1 MPSKK
6 SAKSD
11 EVTTSKETVPVKETK
26 TTKKT
31 TTTKED
37 TTTLSVEKNTSTK
50 SKTKPVVTEPVVTE
64 PVPEPVAAAEVDNVV
79 VTTECDTLT
88 ESFSSFMTKFQTVMT
103 QFSALKTEFK
113 ILEKRATKQLKA
125 AEKATSKRKRKLG
138 NRAPSGFVK
147 PARISDELANFL
159 GKPIGSEMARTDVTS
174 EINKYIVSNNLRD
187 KDNGR
192 KIIPDKALTTLLNID
207 SEVVLTYFNLQKYMS
222 PHFQKMVKV
231 DPNAPIAPTS
241 TA

>member
-11 EVTTSKETVPVKETK
+11 EVTTAKETVPVKETK

-31 TTTKED
+31 TTKEA
-37 TTTLSVEKNTSTK
+37 TTTPPVEKNTSTK
-50 SKTKPVVTEPVVTE
+50 SKTKPVVSD

-103 QFSALKTEFK
+103 QFGALKTEFK
-113 ILEKRATKQLKA
+113 NLEKRATKQLKA

-147 PARISDELANFL
+147 PTRISDELANFL

-192 KIIPDKALTTLLNID
+192 KIIPDKALSTLLNID

-231 DPNAPIAPTS
+231 DATTS
-241 TA
+241 SA

>member
-11 EVTTSKETVPVKETK
+11 EVTTAKETVPVKETK

-31 TTTKED
+31 TTKEA
-37 TTTLSVEKNTSTK
+37 TTTPPVEKNTSTK
-50 SKTKPVVTEPVVTE
+50 SKTKPVVTEPV
-64 PVPEPVAAAEVDNVV
+64 PAPVAAAEVDNVV

-103 QFSALKTEFK
+103 QFAALKTEFK
-113 ILEKRATKQLKA
+113 NLEKRATKQLKA

-147 PARISDELANFL
+147 PTRISDELATFL
-159 GKPIGSEMARTDVTS
+159 GKPIGSEMARTDVTR
-174 EINKYIVSNNLRD
+174 EINAYIRANSLQD

-192 KIIPDKALTTLLNID
+192 KILPDKKLSTLLKLGKTD
-207 SEVVLTYFNLQKYMS
+207 ELTYFNLQRYMG
-222 PHFQKMVKV
+222 PHFPKSTKTVEST
-231 DPNAPIAPTS
+231 TS
-241 TA
+241 A

>member
-11 EVTTSKETVPVKETK
+11 EVTIAKETVPVKETK

-31 TTTKED
+31 TTKEA
-37 TTTLSVEKNTSTK
+37 TTTPPVEKSSSTK
-50 SKTKPVVTEPVVTE
+50 SKATPVVSE

-79 VTTECDTLT
+79 VTSDCDSLT
-88 ESFSSFMTKFQTVMT
+88 ESFSSFMSKFQTVIT

-147 PARISDELANFL
+147 PTRISDELANFL

-192 KIIPDKALTTLLNID
+192 KIIPDKALSTLLNID
-207 SEVVLTYFNLQKYMS
+207 SEVCLTYFNLQKYMS

-231 DPNAPIAPTS
+231 DPNAPIASTS
-241 TA
+241 SV

>member
-6 SAKSD
+6 SAKVD
-11 EVTTSKETVPVKETK
+11 EVTSTKEAVPVKDTK

-31 TTTKED
+31 TTKEV
-37 TTTLSVEKNTSTK
+37 TSTPPVEKTSSSK
-50 SKTKPVVTEPVVTE
+50 SNSKTVVAE
-64 PVPEPVAAAEVDNVV
+64 PVPEPIAAAQVDNVV
-79 VTTECDTLT
+79 VTNDSDALA
-88 ESFSSFMTKFQTVMT
+88 ESFSNFMTKFQTIMT
-103 QFSALKTEFK
+103 QFNALKGEFK
-113 ILEKRATKQLKA
+113 NLEKRTTKQLKA

-147 PARISDELANFL
+147 PTRISDELATFL

-192 KIIPDKALTTLLNID
+192 KIIPDKALSTLLNID
-207 SEVVLTYFNLQKYMS
+207 SEVILTYFNLQKYMS

-231 DPNAPIAPTS
+231 DATTTS
-241 TA
+241 A

>member
-1 MPSKK
+1 MT
-6 SAKSD
+6 SA
-11 EVTTSKETVPVKETK
+11 
-26 TTKKT
+26 
-31 TTTKED
+31 
-37 TTTLSVEKNTSTK
+37 K
-50 SKTKPVVTEPVVTE
+50 SKTKPVVTE

-79 VTTECDTLT
+79 VVTSDCDTLT
-88 ESFSSFMTKFQTVMT
+88 ESFSSFMSKFQTVMT

-113 ILEKRATKQLKA
+113 NLEKRATKQLKA

-147 PARISDELANFL
+147 PTRISDELANFL

-192 KIIPDKALTTLLNID
+192 KIIPDKALSTLLNID

-231 DPNAPIAPTS
+231 DATTTS
-241 TA
+241 A

>member
-6 SAKSD
+6 TSKTD
-11 EVTTSKETVPVKETK
+11 EPTTVKETVPTKETK

-31 TTTKED
+31 TKEVVPP
-37 TTTLSVEKNTSTK
+37 LPVEKVTTSK
-50 SKTKPVVTEPVVTE
+50 SKTKTTPCETTPT
-64 PVPEPVAAAEVDNVV
+64 PEPVAAAEVDNVV
-79 VTTECDTLT
+79 ITSDCDSIT
-88 ESFSSFMTKFQTVMT
+88 ESFTGFMTKFQAIMT
-103 QFSALKTEFK
+103 QFNSLKSEFK
-113 ILEKRATKQLKA
+113 ILEKRTTKQLKA
-125 AEKATSKRKRKLG
+125 AEKASSKRKRKLG

-147 PARISDELANFL
+147 PTRISDELANFL

-192 KIIPDKALTTLLNID
+192 KIIPDKALSTLLNID
-207 SEVVLTYFNLQKYMS
+207 SEVTLTYFNLQKYMS

-231 DPNAPIAPTS
+231 DATTS
-241 TA
+241 SA